1 MTPRKSKSKYWG
13 RPKNAPIHPYIEFEG
28 TPLWKVI
35 KKALMDFEGNQ
46 DLTLTEWHQYIVGYV
61 CKQLSKADLVTE
73 ASTIRK

>member
-46 DLTLTEWHQYIVGYV
+46 DLTLTECISTSWDMYANN
-61 CKQLSKADLVTE
+61 CLKQTW
-73 ASTIRK
+73 